1 MFIRATRH
9 FPFSIGAENYP
20 DGRCSILSSSQGET
34 PMNTTQTAAMG
45 VIAVALIAGVIG
57 WIFLDSQR
65 NTEESMDPITIG
77 YSPFESTA
85 LFWIAEDQGFF
96 KRHGLNVT
104 TKKYDSGAAALD
116 GVAHGEVDI
125 ALGISE
131 FPLVRKAFENI
142 PVRAIGSIDKGDFT
156 YLVARRDHGIV
167 NVSDLKGKRI
177 GTTIG
182 TIAEFHLGRFLMLHG
197 MTMEEIILVDVKTPA
212 GWVDD
217 VAKGDIDAI
226 ATAQPYV
233 NSARDR
239 LGDNAVA
246 WPIQSSQPLYGLVI
260 STDEWLSTHPEQ
272 AAGFLRSLAEAEE
285 YAHTYPTEAQAIV
298 QNWLDLDAG
307 YMATVWQ
314 QNQFSLT
321 LDQSLVLAMED
332 EARWMIRNNLTNA
345 TAVPDFR
352 NYLYTDGL
360 DTVKPGSVKIIR

>member
-1 MFIRATRH
+1 MPTD
-9 FPFSIGAENYP
+9 PV
-20 DGRCSILSSSQGET
+20 T
-34 PMNTTQTAAMG
+34 
-45 VIAVALIAGVIG
+45 VA
-57 WIFLDSQR
+57 
-65 NTEESMDPITIG
+65 

-96 KRHGLNVT
+96 KNNGLNVIPQ
-104 TKKYDSGAAALD
+104 KYDSGAAALD
-116 GVAHGEVDI
+116 GVVNSEADI
-125 ALGISE
+125 AVGISE
-131 FPLVRKAFENI
+131 FPLVRKAFENV
-142 PVRAIGSIDKGDFT
+142 PVRAIGSIDKGDFI

-177 GTTIG
+177 GTAKG
-182 TIAEFHLGRFLMLHG
+182 TVAEFYLGRFLMLHG
-197 MTMEEIILVDVKTPA
+197 MTLRDITLVDVKTPA

-226 ATAQPYV
+226 ATAQPYA
-233 NSARDR
+233 NSARDQ
-239 LGDNAVA
+239 LGDNAVS
-246 WPIQSSQPLYGLVI
+246 WSVHSSQPVAGLII
-260 STDEWLSTHPEQ
+260 STDQWLSTHPEQ
-272 AAGFLRSLAEAEE
+272 AERFLRSLAEAEE
-285 YAHTYPTEAQAIV
+285 YVHTHPTEARAIV
-298 QNWLDLDAG
+298 QKWLGFDDS

>member
-1 MFIRATRH
+1 MSTD
-9 FPFSIGAENYP
+9 PV
-20 DGRCSILSSSQGET
+20 T
-34 PMNTTQTAAMG
+34 
-45 VIAVALIAGVIG
+45 VA
-57 WIFLDSQR
+57 
-65 NTEESMDPITIG
+65 

-96 KRHGLNVT
+96 KKNGLNVT

-116 GVAHGEVDI
+116 GVVNNEADI
-125 ALGISE
+125 AVGISE
-131 FPLVRKAFENI
+131 FPLVRKAFENL
-142 PVRAIGSIDKGDFT
+142 PVRAIGSIDKGDFI

-197 MTMEEIILVDVKTPA
+197 MTLRDITLVDVKTPA

-226 ATAQPYV
+226 VTAQPYAD
-233 NSARDR
+233 SARNQ

-246 WPIQSSQPLYGLVI
+246 WSVQSSQPVAGLIV
-260 STDEWLSTHPEQ
+260 STDEWLSTHPEL
-272 AAGFLRSLAEAEE
+272 AENFLRSLAEAEE

-298 QNWLDLDAG
+298 QKWLDLDAG
-307 YMATVWQ
+307 YMAAVWQ
-314 QNQFSLT
+314 QNQFYLT

-345 TAVPDFR
+345 TAIPDFR
-352 NYLYTDGL
+352 NHLYTDGL
-360 DTVKPGSVKIIR
+360 DMVKPGSIKIIR